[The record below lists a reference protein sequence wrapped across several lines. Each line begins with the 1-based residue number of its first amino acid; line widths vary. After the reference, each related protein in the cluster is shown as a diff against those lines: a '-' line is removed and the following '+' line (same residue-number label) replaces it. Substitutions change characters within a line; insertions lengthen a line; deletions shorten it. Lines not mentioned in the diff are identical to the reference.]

1 MLVSTKL
8 QPLRGIVGLDGLAL
22 YDYGGVTAFDA
33 AGGRGDGA
41 GDVAARQ
48 HHRQPDSQ
56 RRQQGQEDLFDLLFH
71 CSSFYRVNN
80 YRPLLSIFFI

>member
-8 QPLRGIVGLDGLAL
+8 QPLACVVGLDGLAL

-33 AGGRGDGA
+33 AGGCGDGA

-56 RRQQGQEDLFDLLFH
+56 RRQQGQYDLLDVLFH

-80 YRPLLSIFFI
+80 